1 MRLIFICLVFIGVQ
15 NARAQQAD
23 KNAPKPHSPKLAT
36 YLSLGL
42 PGAGQIYNKKNWWW
56 KVPII
61 YGGGAALTYSVVF
74 YQREY
79 AAYRD
84 AYFFRV
90 STGSDTNGDPKFD
103 RYQTPTLLGQ
113 RQAYRNARD
122 QSIIGL
128 VLLYTIQVVDAAVEA
143 HFFDFNIKDDLSL
156 NVQPYL
162 SPVNGQT
169 VAGIQLN
176 FNLK

>member
-1 MRLIFICLVFIGVQ
+1 MQGAF
-15 NARAQQAD
+15 AQQAED
-23 KNAPKPHSPKLAT
+23 KTAKPHSPKVAT
-36 YLSLGL
+36 YLSLAL
-42 PGAGQIYNKKNWWW
+42 PGAGQVYNKKNWWW

-61 YGGGAALTYSVVF
+61 YGAGALLTSSAIAN
-74 YQREY
+74 QREFV
-79 AAYRD
+79 AYRD

-90 STGSDTNGDPKFD
+90 STGSDINGDPKFD

-113 RQAYRNARD
+113 RQNYRNARD

-128 VLLYTIQVVDAAVEA
+128 VLLYTLQVVDAAVEA
-143 HFFDFNIKDDLSL
+143 HFFDFDIKDDLSL
-156 NVQPYL
+156 NVQPYI
-162 SPVNGQT
+162 SPVNGQA